1 MINID
6 EMTLQELLNY
16 AYAAIHR
23 IENAYARSD
32 NKQEFKKIFN
42 PKDLNKFIKNIQII
56 LTKLKC
62 SDLNEDIK
70 ISLNRYKESDIHIY
84 EGLDYIIFNKYY
96 DESKNIC
103 KKYDYDVSKLSLSTL
118 I

>member
-23 IENAYARSD
+23 IESD

-70 ISLNRYKESDIHIY
+70 ISLNRYKESDIRIY